1 MRAEAGGFRRP
12 GRCNTWWYTLIVPTT
27 RPRHPITETPEIA
40 EILDEA
46 ARRWGDLSR
55 GKLIQLILHDWASGG
70 HAPSARAAARMS
82 LEGSMPG
89 TSAAYDRSKDW
100 PA

>member
-1 MRAEAGGFRRP
+1 
-12 GRCNTWWYTLIVPTT
+12 VPTT

-46 ARRWGDLSR
+46 RRRWGDLPR
-55 GKLIQLILHDWASGG
+55 VKLIQLILHDWAGGG
-70 HAPSARAAARMS
+70 HAPAVRSAARTS

-89 TSAAYDRSKDW
+89 TSAAYDRAADW

>member
-1 MRAEAGGFRRP
+1 M
-12 GRCNTWWYTLIVPTT
+12 PTT
-27 RPRHPITETPEIA
+27 CPRHAITETPEIA

-55 GKLIQLILHDWASGG
+55 GNLIRLILHDWAAGG
-70 HAPSARAAARMS
+70 HAPSVRAAARMS

-89 TSAAYDRSKDW
+89 TAAAYDRREDW